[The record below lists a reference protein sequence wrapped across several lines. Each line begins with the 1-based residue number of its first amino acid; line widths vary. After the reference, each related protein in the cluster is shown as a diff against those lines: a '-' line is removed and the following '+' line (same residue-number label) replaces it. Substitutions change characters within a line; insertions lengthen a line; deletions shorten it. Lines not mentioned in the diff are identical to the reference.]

1 MIRSCCY
8 LALSCLL
15 TACAPRKAIEVAEAN
30 PAPVR
35 STKPAA
41 AGNAPALP
49 PSGRESGMQ
58 LPPVEG
64 LPDRRDMT
72 PTAATTTGGGV
83 IATPPT
89 ADRKPLSE

>member
-1 MIRSCCY
+1 MIRSCCC
-8 LALSCLL
+8 LALSCLF
-15 TACAPRKAIEVAEAN
+15 TACAPRKAAEVAEAN

-35 STKPAA
+35 NTKPVD

-49 PSGRESGMQ
+49 PPGRESGMQ

-72 PTAATTTGGGV
+72 PTTAVTTGSGV